1 MKLNRLIDRIDEAR
15 GSGSFDYKFW
25 FWAKKGSQYGFGYAR
40 QNIKLDISVKN
51 EEIKPHPTVQKAI
64 DALDNIKDVEKE
76 LEKGDDANL
85 EVIEKKIKANTKRVE
100 GIAQLFSSPIVIH
113 WLTSDRPS
121 VVKIPQ
127 YKPGD
132 VTDSDGGHV
141 KILEIFQDPDIREFI
156 TKHANLDSVTINDDK
171 TGDTLN
177 TIITKF
183 VKLVFGDKGKG
194 DRKMARTSGLEN
206 VMSSLH
212 FENNGIEVVSFK
224 KTDYNILPKQLLGS
238 KKIISKINE
247 IKEKNFKKILGK
259 ARSAF

>member
-1 MKLNRLIDRIDEAR
+1 MKLNKLIDRIDEER

-40 QNIKLDISVKN
+40 QNVQLDIATAKN
-51 EEIKPHPTVQKAI
+51 ESIKPHPTVQKAI
-64 DALDNIKDVEKE
+64 DALENIKDVEDE
-76 LEKGDDANL
+76 LLKGDEANL
-85 EVIEKKIKANTKRVE
+85 KIIEKKVTANTKRVE

-113 WLTSDRPS
+113 WLTTDKPT

-127 YKPGD
+127 YKKGD

-156 TKHANLDSVTINDDK
+156 TKYANLDSVTINDDK

-183 VKLVFGDKGKG
+183 VKLIFGGKDTG
-194 DRKMARTSGLEN
+194 DRKLARTKGLD
-206 VMSSLH
+206 VMSNLH
-212 FENNGIEVVSFK
+212 FENDGIEVVSFK
-224 KTDYNILPKQLLGS
+224 KTDYNILPKQMLGS
-238 KKIISKINE
+238 KKIVGKVAE
-247 IKEKNFKKILGK
+247 LKEKNFKKILGK